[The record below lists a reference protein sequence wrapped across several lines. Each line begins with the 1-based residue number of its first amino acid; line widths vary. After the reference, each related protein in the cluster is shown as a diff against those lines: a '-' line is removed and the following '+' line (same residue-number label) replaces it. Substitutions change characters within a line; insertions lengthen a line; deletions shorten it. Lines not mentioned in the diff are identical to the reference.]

1 MPLILCSF
9 FQTDGGTPGRL
20 DAVVVLGCVVAG
32 VVTGVVAGIVVVCAL
47 VCVVVVVDV
56 VVIVCVPVGVV
67 IVRVVQPAPQTGFIA
82 AGLVWNSCTIAPIK
96 LVCASAR

>member
-1 MPLILCSF
+1 
-9 FQTDGGTPGRL
+9 
-20 DAVVVLGCVVAG
+20 
-32 VVTGVVAGIVVVCAL
+32 
-47 VCVVVVVDV
+47 VVVVDV